1 MTPRKVIHPAG
12 KRNLA
17 VFILFL
23 IIMVGCPAVLSADF
37 LYLPLILKNSG
48 QASGTLQNGD
58 FEKGPDGSWRVSST
72 HSRSLIL
79 DSSKL
84 SGAPQGGS
92 WAAWLGA
99 LNSETSTLSQT
110 ILLPVNAT
118 TLNYYYRIRSF
129 ESSITCGDDMAYVK
143 IGGSLLKSYELCNSN
158 SSLLWALDQIPIPA
172 VYQGRVVEHSFQVVN
187 DFDLVSDFFLD
198 TVSIA
203 TTTGQ

>member
-1 MTPRKVIHPAG
+1 MTPKRTNHHAG
-12 KRNLA
+12 KRGLA
-17 VFILFL
+17 VYILFL
-23 IIMVGCPAVLSADF
+23 IIIVGCPAVLSAHS
-37 LYLPLILKNSG
+37 LYLPLILRDSG

-58 FEKGPDGSWRVSST
+58 FEKGPDGSWKVSST

-110 ILLPVNAT
+110 ILLPVDAVI
-118 TLNYYYRIRSF
+118 LNYYYRIRSF
-129 ESSITCGDDMAYVK
+129 EFSTTCGVDMAYVK
-143 IGGSLLKSYELCNSN
+143 IGGNLLKSYELCSSTS
-158 SSLLWALDQIPIPA
+158 SSLWAFEQIPIPA
-172 VYQGRVVEHSFQVVN
+172 AYQGQVVELSFQVIN

-203 TTTGQ
+203 TTTGP

>member
-1 MTPRKVIHPAG
+1 MTPKKTNRHASKSS
-12 KRNLA
+12 LA

-23 IIMVGCPAVLSADF
+23 ILTVGCPAVLSAHS
-37 LYLPLILKNSG
+37 LHLPLILKNFG

-58 FEKGPDGSWRVSST
+58 FEKGADGSWKVSST

-118 TLNYYYRIRSF
+118 TLNYYY
-129 ESSITCGDDMAYVK
+129 
-143 IGGSLLKSYELCNSN
+143 
-158 SSLLWALDQIPIPA
+158 
-172 VYQGRVVEHSFQVVN
+172 
-187 DFDLVSDFFLD
+187 SDTLF
-198 TVSIA
+198 
-203 TTTGQ
+203 

>member
-1 MTPRKVIHPAG
+1 MTPKRTNHHAG
-12 KRNLA
+12 QRGLA
-17 VFILFL
+17 LYILFL
-23 IIMVGCPAVLSADF
+23 IIIVGCPAVLSAHP

-58 FEKGPDGSWRVSST
+58 FEKGPDGAWKVSST

-110 ILLPVNAT
+110 ILLPVDAAM
-118 TLNYYYRIRSF
+118 LNYYYRIRSF
-129 ESSITCGDDMAYVK
+129 ESSSTCGDDMAYVK
-143 IGGSLLKSYELCNSN
+143 IGGSLLKSYELCSSN
-158 SSLLWALDQIPIPA
+158 SSLLWAFEQIPIPA
-172 VYQGRVVEHSFQVVN
+172 LYQGQVVELSIQVIN

-198 TVSIA
+198 TVSVS
-203 TTTGQ
+203 TTTGP